1 MGMVKK
7 SITVTDQ
14 QDEWIKSRIASGDYG
29 NDSELLRDLI
39 RRRQHADAE
48 LAVLRAAV
56 QEGLDSGMSDRTPE
70 DVRQDVLQRLRDRG
84 QLPAQ

>member
-14 QDEWIKSRIASGDYG
+14 QEEWIKSRIASGDYG

-39 RRRQHADAE
+39 RQRQHADAE
-48 LAVLRAAV
+48 LAALRAAV
-56 QEGLDSGMSDRTPE
+56 QEGLDSGMSNRTPD

-84 QLPAQ
+84 QLPTQ

>member
-1 MGMVKK
+1 MSMVKK
-7 SITVTDQ
+7 SVTVTEQ
-14 QDEWIKSRIASGDYG
+14 QEEWIKSRVASGDYG

-48 LAVLRAAV
+48 LAALRAAV

>member
-14 QDEWIKSRIASGDYG
+14 QEEWIKSRIASGDYG

-48 LAVLRAAV
+48 LAALRAAI

-70 DVRQDVLQRLRDRG
+70 DVRQDVLQRLRNRG
-84 QLPAQ
+84 QLPTQ

>member
-14 QDEWIKSRIASGDYG
+14 QEEWIKSRIASGDYG

-48 LAVLRAAV
+48 LAALRAAV
-56 QEGLDSGMSDRTPE
+56 QEGLDSGMSNRTP
-70 DVRQDVLQRLRDRG
+70 DDIRQEVLQRLRDRG
-84 QLPAQ
+84 QLPTQ

>member
-7 SITVTDQ
+7 SITVTVQ
-14 QDEWIKSRIASGDYG
+14 QEEWIKSRIASGDYG

-39 RRRQHADAE
+39 RRRQHADTE
-48 LAVLRAAV
+48 LAALRAAV

>member
-14 QDEWIKSRIASGDYG
+14 QEEWIKSRIASGDYG

-48 LAVLRAAV
+48 LAALRAAV
-56 QEGLDSGMSDRTPE
+56 QEGLDSGMSNRTPD
-70 DVRQDVLQRLRDRG
+70 DVRQDVLQRLRGRG
-84 QLPAQ
+84 QLPTQ

>member
-7 SITVTDQ
+7 SITVTHQ
-14 QDEWIKSRIASGDYG
+14 QDEWIKSQIASGEYG

-48 LAVLRAAV
+48 LAALRAAV

-70 DVRQDVLQRLRDRG
+70 DVRQDVLQRLRVRDR
-84 QLPAQ
+84 LPAQ

>member
-7 SITVTDQ
+7 SITITDQ
-14 QDEWIKSRIASGDYG
+14 QEEWIKSRIASGDYG

-48 LAVLRAAV
+48 LAALRAAV

-70 DVRQDVLQRLRDRG
+70 EVRQEVLQRLRDRG